1 MDGIFFNLIPIFLL
15 AAAGFLAGH
24 FQMLPRD
31 TGDRLCAVMFN
42 FCAPCVSFYNI
53 MTSEIRDIFNLQFTA
68 ALVVFEILMFA
79 LLWIFYKKVCGF
91 DGIRQVIHTICGFY
105 SNIAYVGIPVFMAIY
120 DNIIPNCIAVLVHGI
135 LFFPVITYLFDRE
148 RESGKGNDILHMVL
162 LAFKNPNID
171 IPILGAVLLL
181 LQVQIPPVI
190 LKTVQML
197 GSPTTSLGLFALG
210 FTCNYGGTLTI
221 TRESLLHG
229 ALSSFFKLLICPIIA
244 YAVGRFLFGMDGW
257 WLNSLTLIGMLP
269 AALNNYI
276 LAQRY
281 HADESFARVAVL
293 MSTFFFSLTISLYM
307 LFFAL

>member
-1 MDGIFFNLIPIFLL
+1 MDEIFFNLIPIFLL
-15 AAAGFLAGH
+15 AAIGFLAGH
-24 FQMLPRD
+24 FKMLPQD

-53 MTSEIRDIFNLQFTA
+53 MTSEIRDVFNLRFTL
-68 ALVVFEILMFA
+68 ALIVFEIIMFV
-79 LLWIFYKKVCGF
+79 LLWFFYRKVFGF
-91 DGIRQVIHTICGFY
+91 DGSSRVIHTICGFY

-120 DNIIPNCIAVLVHGI
+120 DNIIPNCIAVLVHGVI
-135 LFFPVITYLFDRE
+135 FFPVITYLFDRNTE
-148 RESGKGNDILHMVL
+148 DGKGKDILHSVL

-171 IPILGAVLLL
+171 IPILGAILLL
-181 LQVQIPPVI
+181 LKVRFPPVI
-190 LKTVQML
+190 LKTIQML

-221 TRESLLHG
+221 TKNGVLHG
-229 ALSSFFKLLICPIIA
+229 ALSSFFKLLICPVIA
-244 YAVGRFLFGMDGW
+244 YAVGRFLFGLEGW

-281 HADESFARVAVL
+281 HADEGFARMAVL
-293 MSTFFFSLTISLYM
+293 LSTFFFSITISIYM